1 MEGLSKNRRRDL
13 FMSQAEMFKKL
24 AQKRQPQSGKKTTTT
39 ESSSTKSSTNATTK
53 STTRESREKKS
64 YISTTPTT
72 ESTIT
77 ETKKR
82 GRPSTGKRSNPDWI
96 GRTYYVN
103 REVDLDVAE
112 KLIKLK
118 RQGIELDKSDLVN
131 FLLAEWVKSQNGEKA
146 TFQIGEN
153 I

>member
-1 MEGLSKNRRRDL
+1 
-13 FMSQAEMFKKL
+13 MSQAEMFKKL
-24 AQKRQPQSGKKTTTT
+24 AQKRQPQS
-39 ESSSTKSSTNATTK
+39 ETKPSTNATTE
-53 STTRESREKKS
+53 STTRESGEKKP
-64 YISTTPTT
+64 YISTTATT
-72 ESTIT
+72 ETIT